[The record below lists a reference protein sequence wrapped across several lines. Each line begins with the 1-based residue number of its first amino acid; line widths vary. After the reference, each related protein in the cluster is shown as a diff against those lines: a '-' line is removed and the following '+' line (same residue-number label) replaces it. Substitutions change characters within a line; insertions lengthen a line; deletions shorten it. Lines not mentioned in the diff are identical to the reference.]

1 MVKATILAMTFLA
14 NSPTVT
20 HDKELYQI
28 GVLSGDEMFKLSTQ
42 MYLDENQPNAREE
55 SSLELDEWIKII
67 ADKSQTKSN

>member
-1 MVKATILAMTFLA
+1 MLKTTILAMTFLA

-28 GVLSGDEMFKLSTQ
+28 RVLSGDEMFKLSTQ
-42 MYLDENQPNAREE
+42 MYLDENQPNVREE

-67 ADKSQTKSN
+67 DNKHQTKSK